1 MINLKDKKT
10 KIILVASLFVLVAV
24 VLVLILKF
32 SIHLNDPG
40 KTLPSPGIE
49 GPTQKEKDLPTK
61 PSGEINS
68 FEECAK
74 AGYPVTL
81 SYPQRC
87 RVPGGRIFTE
97 D

>member
-10 KIILVASLFVLVAV
+10 KIILVASLFVLVAI
-24 VLVLILKF
+24 VLVLISKF
-32 SIHLNDPG
+32 SIYPSDSSRVF
-40 KTLPSPGIE
+40 PSP
-49 GPTQKEKDLPTK
+49 K
-61 PSGEINS
+61 PPKEINS

-81 SYPQRC
+81 SYPRQC
-87 RVPGGRIFTE
+87 RTPDGKMFIG